1 MVRLEGLEPSA
12 YRLKGDYSTTE
23 LQPHKK
29 QDALLFKF
37 HSKVKDQLLDAS
49 LIVIYNLSALLIFSF
64 FKQSSKENKSSIF

>member
-37 HSKVKDQLLDAS
+37 HYQHKRSVAGCVFNSYL
-49 LIVIYNLSALLIFSF
+49 
-64 FKQSSKENKSSIF
+64 

>member
-29 QDALLFKF
+29 QDALLFNF
-37 HSKVKDQLLDAS
+37 ITSKKINSWMRL
-49 LIVIYNLSALLIFSF
+49 
-64 FKQSSKENKSSIF
+64 